1 MPQLFLWEIPKMQCT
16 TPKERKDKE
25 SIKDQSRNYRFKKTV
40 QSINTSKKSP
50 ASLILKSKGQ
60 TQTQSDNKENIPT
73 KKKVIF
79 LKHDNA
85 S

>member
-1 MPQLFLWEIPKMQCT
+1 MQCT
-16 TPKERKDKE
+16 TPKERKGKE

-50 ASLILKSKGQ
+50 ASLIFKKSKGQ
-60 TQTQSDNKENIPT
+60 TQTQSDIKENIPM

-79 LKHDNA
+79 LKHDNT